1 MYYIMGAIKK
11 ESVEVELERLA
22 EQRDQIITHLCTLDD
37 RLKALTRERLR
48 VEHAAAPKHEVAAA
62 EEEIV
67 KLMQQR
73 TELAASYTAVGEKLK
88 ALKLK
93 LHG

>member
-1 MYYIMGAIKK
+1 MGAIKK
-11 ESVEVELERLA
+11 ESIEAELERLA

-37 RLKALTRERLR
+37 QLKALTRERLR
-48 VEHAAAPKHEVAAA
+48 VEHATAPKHEVDAAGVEA
-62 EEEIV
+62 IV
-67 KLMQQR
+67 KLMEQR
-73 TELAASYTAVGEKLK
+73 NELTASYATVGEKLK